1 MSLPQRQPDAI
12 FSYADYLTWEEG
24 RWELIDGTPVAMS
37 PAPSRQHQEISIR
50 LSVLLFAHFQ
60 DKECSV
66 YAAPFD
72 VRLPA
77 EAGAADGHISTVVQ
91 PDISVIC
98 DRGKLDD
105 RGCLGAPDLIVEIL
119 SPASAAHDL
128 KVKRPLYEKHGVRE
142 YWLVHPGD
150 RLLMAYVL
158 DEYLQY
164 GKAAIFSGEDTV
176 RSAVFSEFA
185 FVASDIFAPQNTC
198 P

>member
-1 MSLPQRQPDAI
+1 M

-37 PAPSRQHQEISIR
+37 PTPSRQHQEI
-50 LSVLLFAHFQ
+50 LGTLFHRMFQ
-60 DKECSV
+60 FFKDTGCHV
-66 YAAPFD
+66 YVAPFD

-77 EAGAADGHISTVVQ
+77 KTNDADEHITTVVQ

-98 DRGKLDD
+98 DHSKLDD

-128 KVKRPLYEKHGVRE
+128 KVKRDLYEKHGVRE

-150 RLLMAYVL
+150 RLLMIYVL
-158 DEYLQY
+158 DEHGQY

-185 FVASDIFAPQNTC
+185 FAASVLFAPQAA
-198 P
+198 

>member
-1 MSLPQRQPDAI
+1 MSLPQRDAI
-12 FSYADYLTWEEG
+12 FSYADYLAWEEG

-37 PAPSRQHQEISIR
+37 PAPSRQHHEILGI
-50 LSVLLFAHFQ
+50 LFHRMFQ
-60 DKECSV
+60 FFKDTGCHV
-66 YAAPFD
+66 YVAPFD

-77 EAGAADGHISTVVQ
+77 KAGAADGHISTVVQ

-128 KVKRPLYEKHGVRE
+128 KVKRSLYEKHGVRE
-142 YWLVHPGD
+142 YWLAHPGD

-158 DEYLQY
+158 DENLQY

-185 FVASDIFAPQNTC
+185 FVTSDIFAPQNTC